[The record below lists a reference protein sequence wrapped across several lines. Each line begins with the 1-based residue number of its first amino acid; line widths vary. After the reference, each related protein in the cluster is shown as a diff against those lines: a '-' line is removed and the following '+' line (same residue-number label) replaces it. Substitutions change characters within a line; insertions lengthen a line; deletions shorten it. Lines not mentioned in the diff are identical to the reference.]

1 MTEDRSLPEKLRDVD
16 SFERPTLAKAVVLAS
31 ILPAAGVGA
40 VVADS
45 LPLAYAA
52 RAAVTMLLTAG
63 FMGATFVAVAIVD
76 DAVWGA

>member
-1 MTEDRSLPEKLRDVD
+1 MAGDRTLTEKLRDVD
-16 SFERPTLAKAVVLAS
+16 SFERPTLAKVVVLAS

-45 LPLAYAA
+45 LPLAGAGQA
-52 RAAVTMLLTAG
+52 GVTMLLTAG
-63 FMGATFVAVAIVD
+63 LMGATFVAVAVVD